1 MIEPKWRSWLSL
13 SFFLSPFIFRV
24 WLQEQT
30 WGSLGERP
38 RAPVKDRGRG
48 QTPGGGPTVLLCH
61 KGPLLF
67 RPPFER
73 VMLRWRGQM
82 MQIPAR
88 PLASTHA
95 ASPDITGC
103 LSSPLLQGC
112 FTTIEPQKR
121 LHRVDRGDV
130 ITPRPWQ
137 RPRMP
142 ETKGVGRKPG
152 ATRGGAIF
160 LQGRGEEV
168 SICQRDGLWSP
179 KLVSSSTAGTTDRTG
194 HPTSS
199 RQRRRSVGGCYQP
212 VA

>member
-112 FTTIEPQKR
+112 FTTIEPQNGFTGSIEVMSSPHAR
-121 LHRVDRGDV
+121 
-130 ITPRPWQ
+130 
-137 RPRMP
+137 
-142 ETKGVGRKPG
+142 
-152 ATRGGAIF
+152 
-160 LQGRGEEV
+160 GRGHG
-168 SICQRDGLWSP
+168 CQKPRESGGNPARREAERYFCKVEARKSAY
-179 KLVSSSTAGTTDRTG
+179 VRETG
-194 HPTSS
+194 CGV
-199 RQRRRSVGGCYQP
+199 RSW
-212 VA
+212 